1 MTKTTATNM
10 NLQPMMASSYFYFT
24 EARFFAGLFGVPKKQ
39 YCQIHS

>member
-1 MTKTTATNM
+1 MTKTITTNL

-24 EARFFAGLFGVPKKQ
+24 KARFFAGLFGVPQKQ